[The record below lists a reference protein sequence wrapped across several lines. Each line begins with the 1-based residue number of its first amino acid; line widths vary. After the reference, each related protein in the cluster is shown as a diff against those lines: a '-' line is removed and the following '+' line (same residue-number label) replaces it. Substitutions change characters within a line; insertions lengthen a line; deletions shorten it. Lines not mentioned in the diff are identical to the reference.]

1 MARPSQ
7 REQVLDAFEHLL
19 VDEVGVAATLD
30 AVAAAAGVSKGGLL
44 YHFPSKE
51 ALVDGLADR
60 LRAQVAEDVEALRT
74 APEGPV
80 GYWLSS
86 SSTGSPAALTRTSQ
100 AVLRLAGAG
109 QQAARAVLEE
119 ADGAWAEAM
128 AERIPDPVLARL
140 VVLVGNGL
148 FLETLTGLPPR
159 DDLPPLQELLER
171 LVDGG

>member
-7 REQVLDAFEHLL
+7 RELVLDAFEHLL
-19 VDEVGVAATLD
+19 VDDVGVAATLD
-30 AVAAAAGVSKGGLL
+30 AVAAAAQVSKGGLL
-44 YHFPSKE
+44 YHFPSKD

-80 GYWLSS
+80 AYWLGSS
-86 SSTGSPAALTRTSQ
+86 ATGSPTAMTRTSQ

-109 QQAARAVLEE
+109 QPTARAVLDE
-119 ADGAWAEAM
+119 ADRAWAGALG
-128 AERIPDPVLARL
+128 ERIPDPVLARL
-140 VVLVGNGL
+140 VMLVGNGL

-159 DDLPPLQELLER
+159 PDLPPLQALLER
-171 LVDGG
+171 LVG